1 MATASQT
8 WFRFAFAAL
17 AWLLLTGDAFISCSS
32 DPGNLGSG
40 NRPPTA
46 ADSFYTLPS
55 NETLT
60 GFMRATD
67 PDGDALTYRIVT
79 GPRLGSLRDVDSAS
93 GQFTYIP
100 GETGTDSFSFRARDR
115 TLESN
120 TAVVTIQVVDGSTG
134 AAELKPSGV
143 RQVAADPLVPG
154 AIIALWE
161 DPARTLQRIYPE
173 NASAPRTLARDLTW
187 FDLDYLFPGTIT
199 AGTTAGDILVSRD
212 GGENWR
218 PIASARPE
226 DGCGKGEN
234 RRRGGELPSATCGGS
249 IGGFPAESGPEEPQP
264 ASGTHRS
271 VLADPYRSGGW
282 WMALSGD
289 STELFYSSDGGRQW
303 RAVLAIDIPDLRL
316 TECEEYSVC
325 LIDSAGA
332 HLWRFPNGF

>member
-8 WFRFAFAAL
+8 WFRIAFAAL

-32 DPGNLGSG
+32 DPGKLGSG

-46 ADSFYTLPS
+46 ADSFYTLS
-55 NETLT
+55 SDETLT

-100 GETGTDSFSFRARDR
+100 GETGTDSFSFRASDGS
-115 TLESN
+115 LESN
-120 TAVVTIQVVDGSTG
+120 TAVVTIQVIDGSTG
-134 AAELKPSGV
+134 APGSKPSGV

-154 AIIALWE
+154 AIIALWKG
-161 DPARTLQRIYPE
+161 PLRTLQRIYPE
-173 NASAPRTLARDLTW
+173 NGSPPRTLARDVAW
-187 FDLDYLFPGTIT
+187 FDLDPLSPGSIT
-199 AGTTAGDILVSRD
+199 VGTAADRVVVSRD
-212 GGENWR
+212 GGATWR
-218 PIASARPE
+218 PGAAARPE
-226 DGCGKGEN
+226 VGCGREEN
-234 RRRGGELPSATCGGS
+234 RPRDGELLSAPCSGS
-249 IGGFPAESGPEEPQP
+249 TAGFPAEEVAEEHRP
-264 ASGTHRS
+264 AIGIHRS

-289 STELFYSSDGGRQW
+289 STELFYSSDGGLDW
-303 RAVLAIDIPDLRL
+303 RAVLAVDIPDLRL
-316 TECEEYSVC
+316 TECGEYSVC